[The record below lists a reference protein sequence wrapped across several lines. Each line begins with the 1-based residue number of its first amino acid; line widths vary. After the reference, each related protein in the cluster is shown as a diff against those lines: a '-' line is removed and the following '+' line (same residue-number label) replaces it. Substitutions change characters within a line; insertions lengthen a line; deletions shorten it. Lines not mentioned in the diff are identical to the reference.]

1 VQVHWVAVFAFIA
14 VALAV
19 TGGLWLAGKV
29 LGVRAAVDAPLKG
42 ETYESGEEPV
52 GNAWIQFNPRY
63 YVVALVFVLF
73 DVEAALL
80 FPWALQTRGMGMGAA
95 MAGLVFLSVLMLG
108 WLYALRKGALK
119 WR

>member
-1 VQVHWVAVFAFIA
+1 MQVQWVAVFAFIA

-19 TGGLWLAGKV
+19 TVGLWLVGKV
-29 LGVRAAVDAPLKG
+29 LGVRARTDAPMKG
-42 ETYESGEEPV
+42 EIYECGEEPV
-52 GNAWIQFNPRY
+52 GNSWIQFHSRY

-80 FPWALQTRGMGMGAA
+80 FPWALQLKGNLAA
-95 MAGLVFLSVLMLG
+95 AVAGLIFLGVLMLG
-108 WLYALRKGALK
+108 WLYALRKGALQ